1 MPVAEALFGVVPCT
15 SGQIRIRGEHVSIDT
30 EQDIELI
37 AIARRAVE
45 MDFEALQL
53 IERGV

>member
-1 MPVAEALFGVVPCT
+1 VYQGERYL
-15 SGQIRIRGEHVSIDT
+15 SGDESDL
-30 EQDIELI
+30 ELI

-45 MDFEALQL
+45 MEFEAIRL